1 MRARSERFNLL
12 HTLAVAAVT
21 LGLLASAPAAL
32 AQSGKPSP
40 SGPGIDPDYADSVL
54 NRRVAEENA
63 VAAQTE
69 NEDDD
74 TYEAR
79 LRERQRIIDAQ
90 NAAAAQA
97 RADYE
102 RRMAQWRDDVRACE
116 AGDYSR
122 CASN

>member
-1 MRARSERFNLL
+1 MRARSERFNPL

-21 LGLLASAPAAL
+21 LGMLAAAPAAF
-32 AQSGKPSP
+32 AQPDKPS
-40 SGPGIDPDYADSVL
+40 SGGGGIDPDYADSVL
-54 NRRVAEENA
+54 NRQVAEQNND
-63 VAAQTE
+63 AARTE

-79 LRERQRIIDAQ
+79 LRERQRIINAQ

-102 RRMAQWRDDVRACE
+102 RRMAQWRADVRACE
-116 AGDYSR
+116 DGDRSR
-122 CASN
+122 CARD